1 MAKKSS
7 NLDSFYKEY
16 GKALDDKQAALFI
29 GAGLSMAAPAKLK
42 GWPELLS
49 DVAVELGL
57 DVKKETDLP
66 ALAQFHFN
74 EKKVRSRLTRLIVD
88 EYGRDDIPLT
98 PNHRLIAKLPIG
110 TVWTTNYDHLIE
122 RAFREAGKR
131 CDVRLKQGNFSSPP
145 RGRDVTIYKMHGDAS
160 LADEATF
167 LKDDYELYNL
177 SKEKEVFSTAL
188 RGDLVTKT
196 VLFLGFSFTDS
207 NIDYILSRIRLLMG
221 QDAQQH
227 YCIMRWPKQPSGGAK
242 AKAQHDY
249 DMVRLELRISDLK
262 RYGIEALMIN
272 EYDEIATILEELNKR
287 AHRKTLFVSG
297 SAHTYAPMDQQ
308 RIESLAYLIGKEII
322 RRDFNLVSGFGLG
335 IGGAVMIGAAE
346 EVYRNEK
353 AVLAERVIM
362 RPFPQLPPGEP
373 RRKEL
378 YDRYRHDIL
387 STTGYSV
394 FLCGNKLDSV
404 TGKTVPA
411 DGVREEFRIT
421 RELGKFCIP
430 IGATGDIA
438 KEIWDEVTVA
448 QDKFF
453 PGVDVKKPL
462 QLLGDASKTNEE
474 LVEAIFSIIKIT
486 SGK

>member
-1 MAKKSS
+1 MAKKST
-7 NLDSFYKEY
+7 NLNSFYNEY
-16 GKALDDKQAALFI
+16 GKAIDDKQAALFI
-29 GAGLSMAAPAKLK
+29 GAGLSMAAPANLK

-74 EKKVRSRLTRLIVD
+74 EKRVRDSLTRLIVD
-88 EYGRDDIPLT
+88 EYGRDNIPLT
-98 PNHRLIAKLPIG
+98 PNHRLIAKLPIE

-122 RAFREAGKR
+122 RSFREAGKR
-131 CDVRLKQGNFSSPP
+131 CDIRLTQGNFSSPP

-188 RGDLVTKT
+188 KGDLVTKT
-196 VLFLGFSFTDS
+196 FLFLGFSFTDS

-221 QDAQQH
+221 QNAQQH
-227 YCIMRWPKQPSGGAK
+227 YCIMRWPKEPSNAAK
-242 AKAQHDY
+242 ARAQHDY
-249 DMVRLELRISDLK
+249 DIVRLELRISDLK

-272 EYDEIATILEELNKR
+272 EYDEITTTLEELNKR

-308 RIESLAYLIGKEII
+308 RIEKLAYLIGKETIH
-322 RRDFNLVSGFGLG
+322 RDFNLVSGFGLG
-335 IGGAVMIGAAE
+335 IGGTVMIGAAE
-346 EVYRNEK
+346 EVYRDER

-362 RPFPQLPPGEP
+362 RPFPQLPLGDPK
-373 RRKEL
+373 RKEL

-387 STTGYSV
+387 STAGYTI
-394 FLCGNKLDSV
+394 FLCGNKLDAA
-404 TGKTVPA
+404 TGNTVPA

-421 RELGKFCIP
+421 RELGKFSIP
-430 IGATGDIA
+430 VGATGDIA
-438 KEIWDEVTVA
+438 KEIWDEVTA
-448 QDKFF
+448 SQNKFF
-453 PGVDVKKPL
+453 PGVNVKKPL
-462 QLLGDASKTNEE
+462 QILGDVTRTNEE
-474 LVEAIFSIIKIT
+474 LVDAIFSIIKIT

>member
-7 NLDSFYKEY
+7 NFDSFYNEY

-29 GAGLSMAAPAKLK
+29 GAGLSMASPANLK
-42 GWPELLS
+42 GWPEVLS

-74 EKKVRSRLTRLIVD
+74 EKKVRNRLTRLIVD
-88 EYGRDDIPLT
+88 EYGREDVPLT
-98 PNHRLIAKLPIG
+98 TNHRLIAKLPIG

-122 RAFREAGKR
+122 RSFRETGKR
-131 CDVRLKQGNFSSPP
+131 CDVRITQGNFSSPP

-160 LADEATF
+160 LANEATF
-167 LKDDYELYNL
+167 LKDDYEIYNL

-207 NIDYILSRIRLLMG
+207 NLDYILSRVRWLMG

-227 YCIMRWPKQPSGGAK
+227 YCILRWPKQPSGRAK
-242 AKAQHDY
+242 ARAQHDY

-272 EYDEIATILEELNKR
+272 EYDEITQILEELNKR

-308 RIESLAYLIGKEII
+308 RVEQLAYLIGKEII
-322 RRDFNLVSGFGLG
+322 QHGFNLVSGFGLG

-346 EVYRNEK
+346 EVYRDEK

-362 RPFPQLPPGEP
+362 RPFPQLPPNDP
-373 RRKEL
+373 KRKEL

-387 STTGYSV
+387 STTGFTI
-394 FLCGNKLDSV
+394 FLCGNKLDPATS
-404 TGKTVPA
+404 TTVSA
-411 DGVREEFRIT
+411 DGVREEFRIS

-430 IGATGDIA
+430 VGATGYIA
-438 KEIWDEVTVA
+438 KEIWDEVSA
-448 QDKFF
+448 SPSQFF
-453 PGVDVKKPL
+453 PGINVKKPL
-462 QLLGDASKTNEE
+462 QALGDPNKTNEE
-474 LVEAIFSIIKIT
+474 LVEAIFSIIKLAN
-486 SGK
+486 K